1 MNMLLLHTIIIEFV
15 ELETLDELVK
25 SWEARR
31 LSLDL
36 DHSENQINRTVSNLE
51 QGKSENGMNF
61 YFRPDTPDMFSKNN
75 KTINTIKCVIK
86 FGNEYIQIC
95 LDVI

>member
-1 MNMLLLHTIIIEFV
+1 MLLLHTIIIEFV

-25 SWEARR
+25 SGEARR
-31 LSLDL
+31 LSL

-51 QGKSENGMNF
+51 RGKSENGMNF

-75 KTINTIKCVIK
+75 KIINTIKGVIK
-86 FGNEYIQIC
+86 FGNEYI
-95 LDVI
+95 